1 MLRSL
6 IKPTGR
12 FLIFSFLS
20 TTLYVPF
27 AQANLVGTETILHA
41 ERLKR
46 AGENPSNE
54 KDRERVLALLNR
66 SETQAYLR
74 AQGVTPDEATARINS
89 LTDAEIQT
97 IAGKMDQ
104 LPAGGSSL
112 GDVLFVGLVV
122 FLVLLATDILGYT
135 DVFPFV
141 KKKAGR

>member
-6 IKPTGR
+6 IKPTGH
-12 FLIFSFLS
+12 FLILSFFSFS
-20 TTLYVPF
+20 LYVPF
-27 AQANLVGTETILHA
+27 AQANLVGTETVLHT
-41 ERLKR
+41 ERIKQ
-46 AGENPSNE
+46 AGENS
-54 KDRERVLALLNR
+54 RERILTRFNR
-66 SETQAYLR
+66 SEIQAYLR
-74 AQGVTPDEATARINS
+74 AQGVNPNEAKARINS

-104 LPAGGSSL
+104 LPAGGGL

-141 KKKAGR
+141 KKKSRR